1 MIGER
6 VKVGS
11 LGILSAVEGEVAEG
25 AVVSNDDEDV
35 GFLISAQSRREA
47 EEK

>member
-35 GFLISAQSRREA
+35 GFLIRAQSRREA